1 MIERAQARGG
11 GDGEYRPAARTRR
24 SALRASGAGA
34 LGLVGTF
41 LAGSCGQRQGGPTAP
56 SAISGQITFMSR
68 DNGSDLEPYKQ
79 GLALFNSRQS
89 RIQVQHDIVSGNFEQ
104 KLQTVV
110 AGGTPPDVSYM
121 HSQNIPT
128 FVTIGIVAAN
138 DSYLRRDKTALD
150 GLLPAALDA
159 YRWRNTLNGVP
170 DVATSLV
177 MFINRSAFTKMG
189 VAAPGD
195 KWTWSDYLAAAQKL
209 ATAGRAEGL
218 FGAVDYN
225 GNFPKFTVLWQ
236 NEADLLNNDRTQV
249 TIDRPEAVEAI
260 SWIADQMLKSRVLA
274 GPADL
279 QGRGAEQ
286 FFLDGKAAMLPS
298 ISSRMGIIATGAQF
312 EVELA
317 HLPQGR
323 KRVTRTAV
331 GGTAMIKGSKN
342 PDAGWELE
350 KFFAADEF
358 QWLMAKVGG
367 IIFPA
372 HRKVAESPDL
382 FASGTF
388 PKNPKVSVDAMAYAR
403 TEPYTVRYPDM
414 SNALNKELDAVW
426 QGQSSVKDALMRAK
440 AAIEPILQDALSQIK
455 NG

>member
-11 GDGEYRPAARTRR
+11 GDGEYRPAVRTRR

-34 LGLVGTF
+34 LGLVGAF
-41 LAGSCGQRQGGPTAP
+41 LAGSCGQRQGSPTAP
-56 SAISGQITFMSR
+56 GAISGQITFMSR

-128 FVTIGIVAAN
+128 FVTIGIVASN

-189 VAAPGD
+189 VAAPGE

-209 ATAGRAEGL
+209 TAAGRDEGL

-236 NEADLLNNDRTQV
+236 NEADLL
-249 TIDRPEAVEAI
+249 IK
-260 SWIADQMLKSRVLA
+260 IAPR
-274 GPADL
+274 
-279 QGRGAEQ
+279 
-286 FFLDGKAAMLPS
+286 
-298 ISSRMGIIATGAQF
+298 
-312 EVELA
+312 
-317 HLPQGR
+317 
-323 KRVTRTAV
+323 
-331 GGTAMIKGSKN
+331 
-342 PDAGWELE
+342 
-350 KFFAADEF
+350 
-358 QWLMAKVGG
+358 
-367 IIFPA
+367 
-372 HRKVAESPDL
+372 
-382 FASGTF
+382 
-388 PKNPKVSVDAMAYAR
+388 
-403 TEPYTVRYPDM
+403 
-414 SNALNKELDAVW
+414 
-426 QGQSSVKDALMRAK
+426 
-440 AAIEPILQDALSQIK
+440 
-455 NG
+455 